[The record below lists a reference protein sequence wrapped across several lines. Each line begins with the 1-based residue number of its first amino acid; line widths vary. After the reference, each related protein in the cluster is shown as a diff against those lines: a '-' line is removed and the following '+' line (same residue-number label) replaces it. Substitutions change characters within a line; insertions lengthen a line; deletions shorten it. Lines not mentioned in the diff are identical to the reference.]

1 MIASVASS
9 TLFGVE
15 GRPVSIEVHVSSGLP
30 AFTVV
35 GLPDAACRESRDRVC
50 AALLSSGLPWP
61 MRRVTVNLAPSGVR
75 KGGVGLDLP
84 IAIALLV
91 ATEHVPAAAVD
102 GCAFLG
108 ELGLDGSVRR
118 IAGVLPL
125 VDALHARA
133 VVVSRDCAPEASL
146 VARVPVRGVSTLTE
160 VVDAL
165 RGRATWPDPAAPAPA
180 EAGES
185 IPDLADV
192 RGQVLGRWAVE
203 VAAAG
208 GHHLLLSGPPGSGKT
223 MLARRLPG
231 LLPRLDID
239 RALAVTRIHSAAG
252 IPLPPGGLVDRA
264 PFRAPHHSSSSV
276 SLIGGGTAS
285 MRPGEVSCAHHG
297 VLFLDEMGEFPAS
310 VLDCLRQPLEEG
322 VVWVSRAKASVVF
335 PAQFLLVGATN
346 PCPCGEG
353 TAPGAC
359 RCTDAARSRYARR
372 LSGPL
377 LDRFDLRVGVDRPAV
392 EELLAAT
399 PAEPTAAVAAR
410 VAAARGAAKGRGF
423 GCNAELPA
431 DRLDQLAP
439 LTAPAA
445 RVLERELR
453 GGRISARGLHRIR
466 RVARTLADL
475 GGGPDLVDDDHVCG
489 ALELRSLNVLP
500 PAVSS

>member
-1 MIASVASS
+1 
-9 TLFGVE
+9 
-15 GRPVSIEVHVSSGLP
+15 
-30 AFTVV
+30 
-35 GLPDAACRESRDRVC
+35 
-50 AALLSSGLPWP
+50 
-61 MRRVTVNLAPSGVR
+61 
-75 KGGVGLDLP
+75 
-84 IAIALLV
+84 
-91 ATEHVPAAAVD
+91 
-102 GCAFLG
+102 
-108 ELGLDGSVRR
+108 
-118 IAGVLPL
+118 
-125 VDALHARA
+125 
-133 VVVSRDCAPEASL
+133 
-146 VARVPVRGVSTLTE
+146 
-160 VVDAL
+160 
-165 RGRATWPDPAAPAPA
+165 
-180 EAGES
+180 
-185 IPDLADV
+185 
-192 RGQVLGRWAVE
+192 
-203 VAAAG
+203 
-208 GHHLLLSGPPGSGKT
+208 

-335 PAQFLLVGATN
+335 PARFLLVGATN

-353 TAPGAC
+353 TAPGSC
-359 RCTDAARSRYARR
+359 RCTDAARARYARR

-399 PAEPTAAVAAR
+399 PAEPTSAVAAR
-410 VAAARGAAKGRGF
+410 VAEARAAARQRGF

-431 DRLDQLAP
+431 DRLDQLVP

-445 RVLERELR
+445 RVLEHELR
-453 GGRISARGLHRIR
+453 GGHISARGLHRIR

-475 GGGPDLVDDDHVCG
+475 RGVPDVVDDLHVCG

-500 PAVSS
+500 HAVAS